1 MICGACGHR
10 NDEDEHRCAHC
21 GRSVTLSSDSS
32 WKRAGLDASPG
43 PMPVERTAGT
53 SARPWRHEISRRL
66 DEYRDKQRGDEPDSS
81 LAAGDGEKP
90 SPPLPNLISI
100 DKAAAARQ
108 PAGRGRPG
116 QPSPE
121 RRDSERLPMA
131 QPATRSGYG
140 AMARLGQRVPDLPS
154 IPAVRREHVTESAA
168 VGRALPPIGVDAGG
182 SLAPIAADHLP
193 APVRAQ
199 PGGVQ
204 CEAGI
209 APLRIRM
216 LAGVLD
222 VTMIVIALGTFLA
235 VFHWSGGRWIADN
248 NDVRTMGI
256 TSFVLVAFYWVFYV
270 GHFGET
276 PGMTWTG
283 LRLVN
288 FYGQKPNTTQR
299 AARALGL
306 ILSSATLGLGFAW
319 SIADEEKL
327 TWHDR
332 MSRTFL
338 TCGGARSFPLR
349 SPLLNRARKDAER
362 LLPDPPPAGKI

>member
-1 MICGACGHR
+1 
-10 NDEDEHRCAHC
+10 
-21 GRSVTLSSDSS
+21 
-32 WKRAGLDASPG
+32 
-43 PMPVERTAGT
+43 
-53 SARPWRHEISRRL
+53 
-66 DEYRDKQRGDEPDSS
+66 
-81 LAAGDGEKP
+81 
-90 SPPLPNLISI
+90 
-100 DKAAAARQ
+100 
-108 PAGRGRPG
+108 
-116 QPSPE
+116 
-121 RRDSERLPMA
+121 MA
-131 QPATRSGYG
+131 QAATRSGHG

-154 IPAVRREHVTESAA
+154 IPAMRREHVTESAA
-168 VGRALPPIGVDAGG
+168 AGRALPPIGVNAGG

-256 TSFVLVAFYWVFYV
+256 TSFVLVAFYWIFYV

-319 SIADEEKL
+319 SFADEEKL

-338 TCGGARSFPLR
+338 TWGGARSFPLR
-349 SPLLNRARKDAER
+349 SPLRNRARKDPER
-362 LLPDPPPAGKI
+362 LLPDLPPAGQI